1 MEKSEQKTLGA
12 HLWEVARSHWDQPA
26 IADSSGRSLTYGEM
40 MTEASRI
47 AHWLQTTRPHEENI
61 GIWLPASVAA
71 AVANFGITL
80 SGKTAVNLNFTAGLV
95 NCRAAMDLCELR
107 TAFSSPSFLQ
117 KAGLEALPGT
127 VFLEDL
133 PVRASGAP
141 LVFSRDVDAT
151 ACILFSSGST
161 GVPKGIEL
169 THWNILANADGLALR
184 IPPSK
189 GDCMLGVLPFF
200 HSFGYTF
207 ALWFPVL
214 HGLCAVYHAN
224 PTDTRTIGE
233 LAESYAATYLLSTPT
248 FCHQYA
254 QKIERGRFSRMK
266 YVIVGAEK
274 LRDSV
279 RNAFRAH
286 FGIELL
292 AGYGCT
298 ELGPGVAV
306 NTPWENR
313 AGSVG
318 RPLKDIQI
326 RIADP
331 DTLEP
336 YTVDQR
342 SNGKEGM
349 ILVNGP
355 SRMQRYYKAPELTSE
370 VIRDG
375 FYVTGDLGY
384 LDADGFLYVTDR
396 LARFSKV
403 AGEMVPHL
411 RIEEAVSDL
420 TPAFVAGLPDER
432 RGERLVLLYTD
443 VDVSP
448 ELLFRRLTAAGL
460 PPLWIPKRD
469 DMFAVAAIPALAS
482 GKVALKQAR
491 ELAATMARNS
501 S

>member
-1 MEKSEQKTLGA
+1 VEKSEQSSLGA
-12 HLWEVARSHWDQPA
+12 SLREVALAHWNQPA
-26 IADSSGRSLTYGEM
+26 LADSSGRALTYGE
-40 MTEASRI
+40 TVKAASRI
-47 AHWLQTTRPHEENI
+47 AAWLRTTRQSEANI
-61 GIWLPASVAA
+61 GVWLPASVSAA
-71 AVANFGITL
+71 TTNYGITFA
-80 SGKTAVNLNFTAGLV
+80 GKAAVNLNFTAGGS

-107 TAFSSPSFLQ
+107 TVFSSRSFLQ
-117 KAGLEALPGT
+117 RAGMEAIPEM
-127 VFLEDL
+127 VFVEDL
-133 PVRASGAP
+133 PPSSEDEIFAASGGG
-141 LVFSRDVDAT
+141 DTT

-161 GVPKGIEL
+161 GAPKGIEL
-169 THWNILANADGLALR
+169 THWNILANAEGLALR
-184 IPPSK
+184 IPPSAD
-189 GDCMLGVLPFF
+189 DCMLGVLPFF

-214 HGLCAVYHAN
+214 HGLRAVYHSN
-224 PTDTRTIGE
+224 PTDTTTIGE
-233 LAESYAATYLLSTPT
+233 LAQSHGATYLLSTPT
-248 FCHQYA
+248 FCYLYA
-254 QKIERGRFSRMK
+254 QKIERERFSRMR

-279 RNAFRAH
+279 AQSFRSH

-318 RPLKDIQI
+318 RPLKDIQV
-326 RIADP
+326 RIANP
-331 DTLEP
+331 DNLDERRND
-336 YTVDQR
+336 V
-342 SNGKEGM
+342 EGM

-355 SRMQRYYKAPELTSE
+355 SRMPGYYKAPRLTSE

-384 LDADGFLYVTDR
+384 IDSDGFLYVTDR

-420 TPAFVAGLPDER
+420 TPAFVTGLPDER
-432 RGERLVLLYTD
+432 RGERLVMLYTSAHI
-443 VDVSP
+443 SP
-448 ELLFRRLTAAGL
+448 ELLVRRLTAAGL
-460 PPLWIPKRD
+460 PPLWIPKRE
-469 DMFAVAAIPALAS
+469 DMFAVEAIPALAS
-482 GKVALKQAR
+482 GKVALKLAR
-491 ELAATMARNS
+491 ELAAEMVRRS
-501 S
+501 H